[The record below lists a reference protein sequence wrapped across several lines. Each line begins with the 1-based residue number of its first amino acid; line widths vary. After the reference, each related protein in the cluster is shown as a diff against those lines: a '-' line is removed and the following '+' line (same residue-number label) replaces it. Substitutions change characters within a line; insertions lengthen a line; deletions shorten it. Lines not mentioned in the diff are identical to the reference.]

1 MPTERRN
8 KAKAKQ
14 ALKRAYSRERKPT
27 ITIIGAGRLG
37 TALALALEAR
47 GYSVEALIA
56 RRLAHARRAAARL
69 STGARALAISALDA
83 LPASDLLFITT
94 PDDQLE
100 SVAAS
105 LAALP
110 RQKEDK
116 ARPPTA
122 LHCSGALS
130 SEVLSALRASG
141 FRIGS
146 MHPLVSVSGPIE
158 GAERL
163 GGAFYCVEGDAGAV
177 RLARRIV
184 RDLAGESFSVG
195 RRDKALYHAAAVT
208 ASGHLVA
215 LFDLA
220 RSLLM
225 RCGLTERKAGAVLM
239 PLVESTVANLA
250 VREPARALTGTF
262 ARADPATMRRHLEAL
277 RRLDGRDA
285 LAVYKLLGRRSLTL
299 AEQAGA
305 DREALKE
312 MARALEEDEES

>member
-8 KAKAKQ
+8 KAKTKQ
-14 ALKRAYSRERKPT
+14 ALKRTYSKERKPS

-47 GYSVEALIA
+47 GYTVEALIS
-56 RRLAHARRAAARL
+56 RSRSHARRAAAVL
-69 STGARALAISALDA
+69 SKGAQALSISALDA

-94 PDDQLE
+94 PDDHLE
-100 SVAAS
+100 SVAAR

-110 RQKEDK
+110 RAESGK
-116 ARPPTA
+116 ARPRTA

-130 SEVLSALRASG
+130 SEVLSALGAAG
-141 FRIGS
+141 FRTGS

-163 GGAFYCVEGDAGAV
+163 SGAFYCVEGDTGAV
-177 RLARRIV
+177 RVARRIV
-184 RDLAGESFSVG
+184 RDLGGESFSVG
-195 RRDKALYHAAAVT
+195 PRDKALYHAAAVT
-208 ASGHLVA
+208 ASGHMVA
-215 LFDLA
+215 LFDLT
-220 RSLLM
+220 RELLM
-225 RCGLTERKAGAVLM
+225 RCGLTKRKARAVLM

-262 ARADPATMRRHLEAL
+262 ARADAVTMRRHLEAL
-277 RRLDGRDA
+277 RRLGGGDA
-285 LAVYKLLGRRSLTL
+285 LAVYKLLGRRSLRL

-312 MARALEEDEES
+312 MKRALEEE